1 MAKRGELYCGIIVE
15 VDGGVDREITSL
27 NQEPLRALFKIGATL
42 LAWHIALLRSCI
54 NKEEDLDTT
63 IGHLVSGG
71 SYCGKPED
79 SRSEQ
84 SDLSLFDKYDRV
96 SLDARMQKAVDQIL
110 IASKKI
116 SFVQRLARI
125 SRRLSSNSNLIA
137 QQNLGRIT
145 FPTPVSSR

>member
-27 NQEPLRALFKIGATL
+27 SQEPLRALFKIVTTP

-54 NKEEDLDTT
+54 NKEEDLDTIT
-63 IGHLVSGG
+63 EYLVSGG

-79 SRSEQ
+79 SRSKR

-96 SLDARMQKAVDQIL
+96 SLDARMQIAVDQIL
-110 IASKKI
+110 IASRKI
-116 SFVQRLARI
+116 SLLSNAVQELAG
-125 SRRLSSNSNLIA
+125 A
-137 QQNLGRIT
+137 
-145 FPTPVSSR
+145 